1 MRERIIKVT
10 VTYDLDCPE
19 LKGLK
24 ITSKE
29 TVKEMVERD
38 MVEHFGWSEGY
49 SGVEVEVID
58 KLNSIGCTSFNKLS
72 LSDEDIK
79 AVLKQLEESENV
91 VANVRYKIAQDIL
104 SGKGLPKL

>member
-19 LKGLK
+19 LIGLK

-29 TVKEMVERD
+29 IVKEMVERD

-49 SGVEVEVID
+49 RGVEVEVVD
-58 KLNSIGCTSFNKLS
+58 MLDNIGCTSFNKLPP
-72 LSDEDIK
+72 SDEEIR
-79 AVLKQLEESENV
+79 AALKQLEESESV
-91 VANVRYKIAQDIL
+91 VVNVRDKIHQDIL

>member
-10 VTYDLDCPE
+10 VSYDLDCPE
-19 LKGLK
+19 LKGLQ

-38 MVEHFGWSEGY
+38 MVEHFGWSDGY
-49 SGVEVEVID
+49 RGVEVEVID
-58 KLNSIGCTSFNKLS
+58 MLDNIGCTSFNRLS
-72 LSDEDIK
+72 LSDDDIN
-79 AVLKQLEESENV
+79 AALKQLKESDSIV
-91 VANVRYKIAQDIL
+91 INVRDKIAQDIL